1 MGPPQTRGE
10 KRVRVDVGQVETPA
24 AYRCNMGW
32 PKVARRAWRLQ
43 VRGGPLDLIEITVE
57 IRGMPLISH
66 AIQVLVIT

>member
-1 MGPPQTRGE
+1 
-10 KRVRVDVGQVETPA
+10 
-24 AYRCNMGW
+24 MGW